1 MVAGCGRDAELTV
14 AAEGVDGEGARSRRR
29 EAGGEGSA
37 DSRRGRHGEA
47 ALTVAAACA
56 EKRG

>member
-1 MVAGCGRDAELTV
+1 MVAGSGRDAELTV
-14 AAEGVDGEGARSRRR
+14 AAEGVDGEGAPSWRR
-29 EAGGEGSA
+29 EAGGEGSV

-47 ALTVAAACA
+47 ALMAAAACA